1 MALRNKRWISWTIL
15 FLAIVISFVTKFISL
30 SMYEVPPGA
39 DYGNYLS
46 QVNILHGYDLRGL
59 GLRYDPLYFIL
70 LDGFLRIFDPF
81 TALKVAAS
89 LVFSIIAIPFFL
101 FVRKLSNSFTA
112 SIGAWFLV
120 FFEGYSEMIAWGGN
134 PNFLGFSLMLL
145 TFFSLIKTLEKPS
158 KKNVILTGFFLSLII
173 GTHILVTIFTLF
185 SFLIFIILTYIFKR
199 KTDTWCLL
207 KIILSSSLIAIV
219 FSLPYFPVYMTFL
232 RNCSNGLIRFNVHQL
247 ITMTGSLAWLFRTQY
262 LIITIMIMLSGFALV
277 KYYKEN
283 SRNNALILTSLFLS
297 PLILALTTENADR
310 WLYFLPIPII
320 VCFCLYLKNLFT
332 YIKGM
337 KKEVLLFTFCCMLLI
352 CAEWS
357 INSLNRL
364 KTAVDFYQIIYK
376 DESQALSW
384 IKDNTP
390 PNATFIT
397 SGPSKFEGVGNT
409 YAWWIEGYSERKCIW
424 AGFQEWGIYQYERN
438 EAQIASRIFAG
449 NYSFE
454 YGNIRVSES
463 FPSGIGNPGIAVGI
477 HDDYQNVILLR
488 DDKQKITVLLE
499 NGSISE
505 VEPFYA
511 KKRTS
516 KLCYNQTLANTT
528 ITYQFPYLKIIRNV
542 IVGQEKSSV
551 DIFFQAT
558 PINSTLREMQINLWA
573 SNYTILEKYYV
584 EHSLIT
590 MYQRTMLGEVVTT
603 SIKIFPTA
611 NVKVENATII
621 PPGKRKKIPIA
632 ASFLVKP
639 LRNLNKKICVHLRV
653 SVVTSFAE
661 KNPTLHFYSSYE
673 LLKNLGINYIFLNKG
688 RAVEYQRFLNDPHFT
703 IVFPDK
709 KNTTSTV
716 IIFKVNLGY

>member
-30 SMYEVPPGA
+30 SMYGVPPGA

-219 FSLPYFPVYMTFL
+219 FSLPYFPVYMTLL

-283 SRNNALILTSLFLS
+283 SRNNGLILTSLFLS

-376 DESQALSW
+376 DERQALSW

-390 PNATFIT
+390 PNAKIT
-397 SGPSKFEGVGNT
+397 SPASGDTISGTIDIQGV
-409 YAWWIEGYSERKCIW
+409 AWDTNFKQYRLEYSE
-424 AGFQEWGIYQYERN
+424 ET
-438 EAQIASRIFAG
+438 
-449 NYSFE
+449 
-454 YGNIRVSES
+454 
-463 FPSGIGNPGIAVGI
+463 NP
-477 HDDYQNVILLR
+477 L
-488 DDKQKITVLLE
+488 
-499 NGSISE
+499 SW
-505 VEPFYA
+505 
-511 KKRTS
+511 
-516 KLCYNQTLANTT
+516 TT
-528 ITYQFPYLKIIRNV
+528 ITTKTTPVSGDVLASWKTMDVDNGNYVLKLTCEDKAGITSEYKVIVTIDNVNSNLTGLIVYPNPFRYSKHTKVIFRGLSRDAKIRIFTLSGELVREVDVRRQFSWSWDVKNDKGEDVARGIYIYLVTNPAGEKKIGKIAIIR
-542 IVGQEKSSV
+542 EK
-551 DIFFQAT
+551 
-558 PINSTLREMQINLWA
+558 
-573 SNYTILEKYYV
+573 
-584 EHSLIT
+584 
-590 MYQRTMLGEVVTT
+590 
-603 SIKIFPTA
+603 
-611 NVKVENATII
+611 
-621 PPGKRKKIPIA
+621 
-632 ASFLVKP
+632 
-639 LRNLNKKICVHLRV
+639 
-653 SVVTSFAE
+653 
-661 KNPTLHFYSSYE
+661 
-673 LLKNLGINYIFLNKG
+673 
-688 RAVEYQRFLNDPHFT
+688 
-703 IVFPDK
+703 
-709 KNTTSTV
+709 
-716 IIFKVNLGY
+716 